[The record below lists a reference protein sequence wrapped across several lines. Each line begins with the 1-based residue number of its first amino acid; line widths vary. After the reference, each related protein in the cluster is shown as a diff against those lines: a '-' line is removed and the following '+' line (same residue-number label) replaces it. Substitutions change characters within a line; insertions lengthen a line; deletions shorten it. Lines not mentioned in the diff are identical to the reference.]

1 MTDPDIRRWLRRQ
14 MTGEVGHVGLAIV
27 REGAEAIRTA
37 LGRLAGSGIG
47 LAVVDATSD
56 DDLLA
61 IGSAVDGHALV
72 TGGSGIA
79 LGLPA
84 NFRAAGLIG
93 AGGSA
98 FSGQRGPA
106 VVLSGSC
113 SAQSLRQVEAH
124 AADHPALAIEPGAVL
139 AGVMTPAM
147 ATGFAMKHEGELPI
161 IHSTATPEAVSAA
174 QQRFGKDAV
183 AAGIER
189 FFAELAVGL
198 VNAGF
203 TRLAVGGGET
213 SGAIVTALGIGAFA
227 IGPEIDPGVPA
238 LAIEGRPLAMALKSG
253 NFGGL
258 DFYEKA
264 CAMLEGTQP

>member
-1 MTDPDIRRWLRRQ
+1 
-14 MTGEVGHVGLAIV
+14 VA
-27 REGAEAIRTA
+27 
-37 LGRLAGSGIG
+37 
-47 LAVVDATSD
+47 
-56 DDLLA
+56 
-61 IGSAVDGHALV
+61 
-72 TGGSGIA
+72 
-79 LGLPA
+79 
-84 NFRAAGLIG
+84 
-93 AGGSA
+93 
-98 FSGQRGPA
+98 
-106 VVLSGSC
+106 LSGSC

-139 AGVMTPAM
+139 AGAMTPAM
-147 ATGFAMKHEGELPI
+147 ATGFAMKHEGGLPI

-258 DFYEKA
+258 DFYAKA
-264 CAMLEGTQP
+264 CAMLEGTQQ